1 MAHGRLAFAVLNWIL
16 GRQIL
21 KTFFRLMTGFGWPLP
36 CKLSL
41 KYEM

>member
-21 KTFFRLMTGFGWPLP
+21 KTFFRLMTGFGWPLL

-41 KYEM
+41 KYEI